1 MRSEKDIE
9 NLLKTIKTKIIIS
22 DYDLGVQATLL
33 CMKGGVSPFDG
44 RADDKVQT
52 HTPRST

>member
-1 MRSEKDIE
+1 MKTEKDIE

-33 CMKGGVSPFDG
+33 WMKGGASPFDG
-44 RADDKVQT
+44 RADDKVQM